1 MSQIFDIADRYVEKV
16 AELSPFSA
24 TYMGVPGHDHEMN
37 DFSPEAAEAEA
48 ERDRSTLAEL
58 ESATVEDDK
67 DRIARDA
74 MVDSLSLSLDLHD
87 ANERFRSLSMIH
99 SPVHS
104 VRQIFDLMPRESE
117 EHWANIASRMA
128 LIPQGL
134 DSYRRTLD
142 EGLRRGLVVAKRQA
156 RETAEQCDV
165 WTGTTEGH
173 ESFFNS
179 LVSAFNESG
188 VASPTLRA
196 DLESGARVADQG
208 IANMAR
214 FLRETYIPRAAE
226 RDAVGEDRYSLA
238 ARVYNGVELDL
249 RETYEWGWEQ
259 LAWVE
264 SEMAAAAD
272 KITPGQGVG
281 AAKELLETDPARAI
295 EGEDEFAAWMQNLQD
310 RTIRELDGTHFDIA
324 DPVKKIEALIAPPGG
339 ALAMYYTP
347 PNEDFSRPGRTWYP
361 TGGKTRFPLWSEV
374 SIAYHEGVP
383 GHHFHLGTTVY
394 LSEQLS
400 RFQRLLGGTSG
411 QIEGWAL
418 YAERLMGE
426 LGYLENPDYYL
437 GMLAG
442 QSLRSI
448 RVIIDIGMHSGAGDT
463 EKPSLPP
470 RRTLDS
476 RVGSGVHPAKE
487 PVPSRLRRERGQPL
501 PRHSGPG
508 HQLQSRREG
517 VAGRTRGVQATPR
530 LGLQS
535 QGMAHTR
542 TFAGPYGP
550 RPNAPGV
557 QARVSCIIYVSP
569 NYVGSW
575 CPQRSPMN
583 RNQVLDLIRK
593 HKATLVERF
602 GVTNIALYGS
612 FARDQATEESDVDVL
627 IAFDG
632 PATSKAYFGV
642 QFYLEDL
649 LGREVDLATDK
660 ALRAE
665 IRPYIERDVINV

>member
-16 AELSPFSA
+16 AEMSPFSA

-48 ERDRSTLAEL
+48 ERDRATLAEL
-58 ESATVEDDK
+58 NSTPIEDDR
-67 DRIARDA
+67 DRISRDA

-87 ANERFRSLSMIH
+87 ASEHFRSLSMIH

-104 VRQIFDLMPRESE
+104 VRQIFDLMPRASE
-117 EHWANIASRMA
+117 EDWANIASRMA

-142 EGLRRGLVVAKRQA
+142 VGLRRGLVVAKRQA

-165 WTGTTEGH
+165 WIGAAEGH
-173 ESFFNS
+173 ESFFRG
-179 LVSAFNESG
+179 LVSAFDQSG
-188 VASPTLRA
+188 LASPGLRS
-196 DLESGARVADQG
+196 DLESGAVVADQG
-208 IANMAR
+208 IENMAR
-214 FLRETYIPRAAE
+214 FLREDYIPRAAE
-226 RDAVGEDRYSLA
+226 RDAVGEERYSLA
-238 ARVYNGVELDL
+238 ARVYNGIELDL
-249 RETYEWGWEQ
+249 LETYQWGWEQ

-264 SEMAAAAD
+264 SEMATAAA
-272 KITPGQGVG
+272 KITPGQGIKE
-281 AAKELLETDPARAI
+281 AKELLETDPARAI
-295 EGEDEFAAWMQNLQD
+295 EGEEKFAAWMQDLQD
-310 RTIRELDGTHFDIA
+310 RTISELDGIHFDIA

-426 LGYLENPDYYL
+426 IGYLENPDYYL

-448 RVIIDIGMHSGAGDT
+448 RVIIDIGMHLELEIPRSQVFHPGERWTPELGLEFIQQKSLFPPDFVASEVSRYLGIPGQAISYKVGEREWLAARD
-463 EKPSLPP
+463 ESRQRMGPSFDLKQWHTRALSLGPMGLAQM
-470 RRTLDS
+470 RQ
-476 RVGSGVHPAKE
+476 E
-487 PVPSRLRRERGQPL
+487 FRRE
-501 PRHSGPG
+501 
-508 HQLQSRREG
+508 
-517 VAGRTRGVQATPR
+517 
-530 LGLQS
+530 
-535 QGMAHTR
+535 
-542 TFAGPYGP
+542 
-550 RPNAPGV
+550 
-557 QARVSCIIYVSP
+557 
-569 NYVGSW
+569 
-575 CPQRSPMN
+575 
-583 RNQVLDLIRK
+583 
-593 HKATLVERF
+593 
-602 GVTNIALYGS
+602 
-612 FARDQATEESDVDVL
+612 
-627 IAFDG
+627 
-632 PATSKAYFGV
+632 
-642 QFYLEDL
+642 
-649 LGREVDLATDK
+649 
-660 ALRAE
+660 
-665 IRPYIERDVINV
+665 

>member
-16 AELSPFSA
+16 AEMSPFSA

-48 ERDRSTLAEL
+48 ERDRATLAEL
-58 ESATVEDDK
+58 NSTPIEDDR

-87 ANERFRSLSMIH
+87 ASEHFRSLSMIH
-99 SPVHS
+99 SPIHS

-117 EHWANIASRMA
+117 EDWANIASRMA

-165 WTGTTEGH
+165 WIGAAEGH
-173 ESFFNS
+173 ESFFRG
-179 LVSAFNESG
+179 LVSAFDQSG
-188 VASPTLRA
+188 LDSPGLRS
-196 DLESGARVADQG
+196 DLESGAVVADQG
-208 IANMAR
+208 IENMAR
-214 FLRETYIPRAAE
+214 FLREDYIPRAAE
-226 RDAVGEDRYSLA
+226 RDAVGEERYSLA
-238 ARVYNGVELDL
+238 ARVYNGIELDL
-249 RETYEWGWEQ
+249 LETYQWGWEQ

-264 SEMAAAAD
+264 SEMATAAD
-272 KITPGQGVG
+272 KITPGQGIKE
-281 AAKELLETDPARAI
+281 AKELLETDPARAI
-295 EGEDEFAAWMQNLQD
+295 EGEEKFAAWMQDLQD
-310 RTIRELDGTHFDIA
+310 RTISELDGTHFDIA

-383 GHHFHLGTTVY
+383 GHHFHLGTTVH

-411 QIEGWAL
+411 HIEGWAL

-426 LGYLENPDYYL
+426 IGYLENPDYYL

-448 RVIIDIGMHSGAGDT
+448 RVIIDIGMHLELEIPRSQVFHPGERWTPELGL
-463 EKPSLPP
+463 EFIQQKSLFPP
-470 RRTLDS
+470 DFVASEVS
-476 RVGSGVHPAKE
+476 RYLGIPGQAISYKVGEREWLAAREESRQRMGTGFDLKE
-487 PVPSRLRRERGQPL
+487 WHTRALSLGPMGLAQMRQEFRRE
-501 PRHSGPG
+501 
-508 HQLQSRREG
+508 
-517 VAGRTRGVQATPR
+517 
-530 LGLQS
+530 
-535 QGMAHTR
+535 
-542 TFAGPYGP
+542 
-550 RPNAPGV
+550 
-557 QARVSCIIYVSP
+557 
-569 NYVGSW
+569 
-575 CPQRSPMN
+575 
-583 RNQVLDLIRK
+583 
-593 HKATLVERF
+593 
-602 GVTNIALYGS
+602 
-612 FARDQATEESDVDVL
+612 
-627 IAFDG
+627 
-632 PATSKAYFGV
+632 
-642 QFYLEDL
+642 
-649 LGREVDLATDK
+649 
-660 ALRAE
+660 
-665 IRPYIERDVINV
+665 

>member
-16 AELSPFSA
+16 AEMSPFSA
-24 TYMGVPGHDHEMN
+24 TYMGVQGHDHDMN
-37 DFSPEAAEAEA
+37 DFSPEAAEADA

-74 MVDSLSLSLDLHD
+74 IVDSLSLSLDLHD
-87 ANERFRSLSMIH
+87 ANEHFRGLSMIH
-99 SPVHS
+99 SPIHS
-104 VRQIFDLMPRESE
+104 VRQVFDLMPRETE
-117 EHWANIASRMA
+117 EHWANIASRMT

-134 DSYRRTLD
+134 DSYRRTLE
-142 EGLRRGLVVAKRQA
+142 EGLSRGLVVAKRQA
-156 RETAEQCDV
+156 QETADQCDV
-165 WTGTTEGH
+165 WTGAAEGH
-173 ESFFNS
+173 ESFFS
-179 LVSAFNESG
+179 GLVSVFDGSSVSSSG
-188 VASPTLRA
+188 LRA

-208 IANMAR
+208 IEDMAR
-214 FLRETYIPRAAE
+214 FLRESYIPKAAE
-226 RDAVGEDRYSLA
+226 RDAVGEERYSLA
-238 ARVYNGVELDL
+238 ARVYNGIELDL

-272 KITPGQGVG
+272 KITPGKGV
-281 AAKELLETDPARAI
+281 AEAKELLETDPSRAI
-295 EGEDEFAAWMQNLQD
+295 EGEEKFAAWMQELQD
-310 RTIRELDGTHFDIA
+310 RTISELDGAHFDIA

-426 LGYLENPDYYL
+426 LGYLENSDYYL

-448 RVIIDIGMHSGAGDT
+448 RVIIDIGMHLELEIPGNQSF
-463 EKPSLPP
+463 
-470 RRTLDS
+470 
-476 RVGSGVHPAKE
+476 HPG
-487 PVPSRLRRERGQPL
+487 ERWN
-501 PRHSGPG
+501 RD
-508 HQLQSRREG
+508 
-517 VAGRTRGVQATPR
+517 
-530 LGLQS
+530 LGLEFIQQKS
-535 QGMAHTR
+535 LFPPDFVTSEVSRYLGIPGQAISYKVGEREWLAAREESKRRAGSVFDLKEWHTR
-542 TFAGPYGP
+542 ALSLGPMGLAQM
-550 RPNAPGV
+550 R
-557 QARVSCIIYVSP
+557 QE
-569 NYVGSW
+569 
-575 CPQRSPMN
+575 
-583 RNQVLDLIRK
+583 LT
-593 HKATLVERF
+593 H
-602 GVTNIALYGS
+602 
-612 FARDQATEESDVDVL
+612 
-627 IAFDG
+627 DG
-632 PATSKAYFGV
+632 
-642 QFYLEDL
+642 
-649 LGREVDLATDK
+649 
-660 ALRAE
+660 
-665 IRPYIERDVINV
+665 